1 MKRNKLRRVTAT
13 ALLLS
18 FALPQCAQAAAPT
31 VETDE
36 TVYINMDY
44 YGAPTNTRIVKGV
57 NLNGHTEFTD
67 FGDYK
72 DVYNMSTFDEPTL
85 KEGSVYWKL
94 NTDKNRFYYE
104 CIPSDTVNIQM
115 PWNFDVSYKLNGVPV
130 EAAQCAG
137 ASGTIQ
143 MDIHAVPNSYASD
156 YYKNN
161 MMLVCA
167 TGIDMSK
174 ALSIDAPGAQIQ
186 SFGTYKLV
194 MFMGLPGEE
203 NTFTVR
209 IGSDDFESMGL
220 IMFMTPATTS
230 ALDIMSSMRDI
241 KDRLENSGDNLYTGV
256 SSMLS
261 TMQAVQS
268 SLSSMSNGIS
278 GIDQVR
284 KQLIKDR
291 GTIDPR
297 TDAALNALDELTGKS
312 DSLIPELN
320 SAKETLTT
328 LNATTSSILTT
339 LEESGEDVAEYQKL
353 LNNVKT
359 SLGNL
364 EDLFD
369 DLDDET
375 TDSSWTISQIRSASE
390 DLQKELDALTKDL
403 KSLSGSLDDLPD
415 NLDDEVT
422 DNLTNYVKQMAT
434 EAGQTAYKAAY
445 EQAYEKAYEQAYKQ
459 AYDAAIADGL
469 DEETAK
475 QTAQQAAEQTASSAA
490 DTAASS
496 VSSTAASTAQASAYN
511 NAQALAALMTGI
523 KDGSDDVTTDMKS
536 MTKQLEKVTK
546 EMSNLLDATNSMLKD
561 LEDIAD
567 VFDDY
572 KGLPQDFTQ
581 EGKKLT
587 ELANGS
593 LDRVNK
599 MLADIPALRESLDSL
614 TKTAT
619 SSIDKT
625 TDLMSSTTK
634 ALSTSYDLMNTANSV
649 LRSVRS
655 QADTSTQTTID
666 SLLDTLGK
674 LSGSTASGQMQ
685 TATDSIHSAVKDA
698 ETDLEDDTNVLNI
711 DTSADLQSVTSSM
724 NPAPSSLQFILRT
737 EEISVDDDKDN
748 GISDQDAADEGV
760 FARICN
766 VFKKLFTAIVGVFAS
781 DD

>member
-18 FALPQCAQAAAPT
+18 FALPQCAYAAAPT

-36 TVYINMDY
+36 AVYINMDY
-44 YGAPTNTRIVKGV
+44 YGVPTNTRIVKGV

-67 FGDYK
+67 FGDYA

-85 KEGSVYWKL
+85 KDGSVYWKL
-94 NTDKNRFYYE
+94 DTDKQRFYYE
-104 CIPSDTVNIQM
+104 CIPNDTVNIQM

-130 EAAQCAG
+130 EADKCAG

-143 MDIHAVPNSYASD
+143 MDIHAVPNDYASE

-209 IGSDDFESMGL
+209 IGSNDFESMGL

-261 TMQAVQS
+261 TMQAVQG
-268 SLSSMSNGIS
+268 SLSSMSKGIS

-284 KQLIKDR
+284 KQLIRDR

-297 TDAALNALDELTGKS
+297 TDAALAALNELTGQS

-320 SAKETLTT
+320 TTKDTLTS

-339 LEESGEDVAEYQKL
+339 LEESGADVAEYQKL
-353 LNNVKT
+353 LEQVKT

-375 TDSSWTISQIRSASE
+375 SNGSWNISQVRSASE
-390 DLQKELDALTKDL
+390 NLSKELEALRDDL
-403 KSLSGSLDDLPD
+403 DKLSKNLNTLPDDLSSKVSDNLENYVAAMTGSAAQSAASAAAQAKYAEIKAAAGPDDDPAEVEARAMAEAEAAGKAAAQGAVKSSEAYSKSL
-415 NLDDEVT
+415 
-422 DNLTNYVKQMAT
+422 
-434 EAGQTAYKAAY
+434 
-445 EQAYEKAYEQAYKQ
+445 
-459 AYDAAIADGL
+459 
-469 DEETAK
+469 
-475 QTAQQAAEQTASSAA
+475 
-490 DTAASS
+490 
-496 VSSTAASTAQASAYN
+496 
-511 NAQALAALMTGI
+511 ALGAVMTGI
-523 KDGSDDVTTDMKS
+523 NDASKSTVKS
-536 MTKQLEKVTK
+536 MQSMTSQSVKVVKQLTD
-546 EMSNLLDATNSMLKD
+546 LLDSTNSLLKD

-593 LDRVNK
+593 LDRVTK
-599 MLADIPALRESLDSL
+599 LLADLPALRESLD
-614 TKTAT
+614 TMTTTAN
-619 SSIDKT
+619 SAIDKT
-625 TDLMSSTTK
+625 TSLITSTKK
-634 ALSTSYDLMNTANSV
+634 ALSTSYDLVNTANSV

-655 QADTSTQTTID
+655 QADASTQATID

-711 DTSADLQSVTSSM
+711 DTSAELQSVTSNM

-737 EEISVDDDKDN
+737 KEISVDDDKDS
-748 GISDQDAADEGV
+748 GVSDQDAADEGV

-766 VFKKLFTAIVGVFAS
+766 VFKKLFTAITSVFAS

>member
-104 CIPSDTVNIQM
+104 CIPNDTVNIQM

-130 EAAQCAG
+130 EADQCAG

-143 MDIHAVPNSYASD
+143 MDIHAVPNTYASD

-209 IGSDDFESMGL
+209 IGSNDFESMGL

-268 SLSSMSNGIS
+268 SLSSMSSGIS

-291 GTIDPR
+291 GTLDPR

-320 SAKETLTT
+320 SAKETLTA

-339 LEESGEDVAEYQKL
+339 LEESGEDIPEYQKL
-353 LNNVKT
+353 LNDVKT

-375 TDSSWTISQIRSASE
+375 DNSSWTIAQIRSASE
-390 DLQKELDALTKDL
+390 DLKDELDALTEDL
-403 KSLSGSLDDLPD
+403 KSLSGSLDDLDLETPVSTE
-415 NLDDEVT
+415 LK
-422 DNLTNYVKQMAT
+422 NYV
-434 EAGQTAYKAAY
+434 
-445 EQAYEKAYEQAYKQ
+445 
-459 AYDAAIADGL
+459 
-469 DEETAK
+469 
-475 QTAQQAAEQTASSAA
+475 SAM
-490 DTAASS
+490 T
-496 VSSTAASTAQASAYN
+496 SSTAQSAGKDASQKKYLEIMSTITRDMSDEEKAKIEEKAKAEAAKAGEAAGAAAVQSSAAYN

-523 KDGSDDVTTDMKS
+523 KSGSSAVTSDMQS
-536 MTKQLEKVTK
+536 MTKQLKSVTEK
-546 EMSNLLDATNSMLKD
+546 MSGLLDATNSLLKD

-567 VFDDY
+567 VFDEY

-581 EGKKLT
+581 EGRKLT

-619 SSIDKT
+619 ASIDKT

-655 QADTSTQTTID
+655 QADASTQTTID

-685 TATDSIHSAVKDA
+685 TATNSIHSAVKDA

-711 DTSADLQSVTSSM
+711 DTSADLESVTSSM
-724 NPAPSSLQFILRT
+724 NPSPSSLQFILRT
-737 EEISVDDDKDN
+737 EEISVDDDDDD

-766 VFKKLFTAIVGVFAS
+766 IFKKLFTAITGVFAS

>member
-18 FALPQCAQAAAPT
+18 FALPQCAYAAAPT

-36 TVYINMDY
+36 AVYINMDY
-44 YGAPTNTRIVKGV
+44 YGVPTNTRIVKGV

-72 DVYNMSTFDEPTL
+72 DVYNMSTFDEPVL
-85 KEGSVYWKL
+85 KDGSVYWKL
-94 NTDKNRFYYE
+94 DTDKQRFYYE
-104 CIPSDTVNIQM
+104 CIPNDTVNIQM

-130 EAAQCAG
+130 EADKCAG

-143 MDIHAVPNSYASD
+143 MDIHAVPNDYASE

-209 IGSDDFESMGL
+209 IGSNDFESMGL

-261 TMQAVQS
+261 TMQAVQG
-268 SLSSMSNGIS
+268 SLSSMSKGIS
-278 GIDQVR
+278 GIDEVR
-284 KQLIKDR
+284 KQLIRDR

-297 TDAALNALDELTGKS
+297 TDAALAALNELTGQS

-320 SAKETLTT
+320 TTKDTLTS
-328 LNATTSSILTT
+328 LNVTTSSILTT
-339 LEESGEDVAEYQKL
+339 LEESGADVTEYQKL
-353 LNNVKT
+353 LEQVKT

-375 TDSSWTISQIRSASE
+375 SNGSWNISQVRSASE
-390 DLQKELDALTKDL
+390 SLQKELDALT
-403 KSLSGSLDDLPD
+403 DDLRKLSD
-415 NLDDEVT
+415 SLENLDLETPVST
-422 DNLTNYVKQMAT
+422 ELKNYV
-434 EAGQTAYKAAY
+434 
-445 EQAYEKAYEQAYKQ
+445 
-459 AYDAAIADGL
+459 
-469 DEETAK
+469 
-475 QTAQQAAEQTASSAA
+475 SAM
-490 DTAASS
+490 T
-496 VSSTAASTAQASAYN
+496 SSTAQSAGKDASQQKYIEIMSTITDDMSDEKKAEIKEKAKAEAAKAGEAAGAAAVQSSAAYN

-523 KDGSDDVTTDMKS
+523 KSGSSAVTSDMQS
-536 MTKQLEKVTK
+536 MTKQLKSVTEK
-546 EMSNLLDATNSMLKD
+546 MSDLLNATNSLLKD

-599 MLADIPALRESLDSL
+599 MLADIPALRESLD
-614 TKTAT
+614 TMTTTAN
-619 SSIDKT
+619 SAIDKT
-625 TDLMSSTTK
+625 TSLITSTKK
-634 ALSTSYDLMNTANSV
+634 ALSTSYDLVNTANSV

-655 QADTSTQTTID
+655 QADASTQATID

-711 DTSADLQSVTSSM
+711 DTSAELQSVTSNM

-737 EEISVDDDKDN
+737 KEISIDDDKDS
-748 GISDQDAADEGV
+748 GVSDQDAADEGV

-766 VFKKLFTAIVGVFAS
+766 VFKKLFTAITSVFAS

>member
-104 CIPSDTVNIQM
+104 CIPNDTVNIQM

-130 EAAQCAG
+130 EADQCAG

-143 MDIHAVPNSYASD
+143 MDIHAVPNTYASD

-209 IGSDDFESMGL
+209 IGSNDFESMGL

-261 TMQAVQS
+261 TMQAVQG
-268 SLSSMSNGIS
+268 SLSSMSSGIS

-291 GTIDPR
+291 GTLDPR

-320 SAKETLTT
+320 SAKETLTA

-339 LEESGEDVAEYQKL
+339 LEESGEDIPEYQKL
-353 LNNVKT
+353 LNDVKT

-375 TDSSWTISQIRSASE
+375 DNSSWTIAQIRSASE
-390 DLQKELDALTKDL
+390 DLQKELNALTEDL
-403 KSLSGSLDDLPD
+403 ESLSGSLDDLDLETPVSTE
-415 NLDDEVT
+415 LK
-422 DNLTNYVKQMAT
+422 NYV
-434 EAGQTAYKAAY
+434 
-445 EQAYEKAYEQAYKQ
+445 
-459 AYDAAIADGL
+459 
-469 DEETAK
+469 
-475 QTAQQAAEQTASSAA
+475 SAM
-490 DTAASS
+490 T
-496 VSSTAASTAQASAYN
+496 SSTAQSAGKDASQKKYLEIMSTITRDMSDEEKAEIEEKAKAEAAKAGEAAGAAAVQSSAAYN

-523 KDGSDDVTTDMKS
+523 KSGSSAVTSDMQS
-536 MTKQLEKVTK
+536 MTKQLKSVTE
-546 EMSNLLDATNSMLKD
+546 EMSDLLDATNSLLKD

-567 VFDDY
+567 VFDEY
-572 KGLPQDFTQ
+572 KGLPQDFTA

-599 MLADIPALRESLDSL
+599 MLTDIPALRESLDSL

-655 QADTSTQTTID
+655 QADASTQTTID

-685 TATDSIHSAVKDA
+685 TATNSIHSAVKDA

-711 DTSADLQSVTSSM
+711 DTSADLESVTSSM
-724 NPAPSSLQFILRT
+724 NPSPSSLQFILRT
-737 EEISVDDDKDN
+737 EEISVDDDDDD

-766 VFKKLFTAIVGVFAS
+766 IFKKLFTAITGVFTS

>member
-94 NTDKNRFYYE
+94 DTDKNRFYYE
-104 CIPSDTVNIQM
+104 CIPNDTVNIQM
-115 PWNFDVSYKLNGVPV
+115 PWNFDVSYKLNGVQV
-130 EAAQCAG
+130 EADQCAG

-143 MDIHAVPNSYASD
+143 MDIHAVPNTYASD

-209 IGSDDFESMGL
+209 IGSNDFESMGL

-261 TMQAVQS
+261 TMQAVQG
-268 SLSSMSNGIS
+268 SLSSMSTGIS

-291 GTIDPR
+291 GTLDPR
-297 TDAALNALDELTGKS
+297 TDAALAALDELTGKS

-320 SAKETLTT
+320 TTKDTLTS

-339 LEESGEDVAEYQKL
+339 LEESGKDIPEYQKL
-353 LNNVKT
+353 LNDVKT

-369 DLDDET
+369 DLDAET
-375 TDSSWTISQIRSASE
+375 DNSSWTIAQIRSASE
-390 DLQKELDALTKDL
+390 DLKDELDALATKNL
-403 KSLSGSLDDLPD
+403 ESLSGSLEDLPKD
-415 NLDDEVT
+415 LNDAVT
-422 DNLTNYVKQMAT
+422 DNLTDYVKAMAT
-434 EAGQTAYKAAY
+434 KAGSTASETASQQVYNKAYKVAKDAGLSEEAARQTA
-445 EQAYEKAYEQAYKQ
+445 EKAVE
-459 AYDAAIADGL
+459 DASSDISSA
-469 DEETAK
+469 
-475 QTAQQAAEQTASSAA
+475 ASSAA
-490 DTAASS
+490 SQ
-496 VSSTAASTAQASAYN
+496 AQASAYN

-523 KDGSDDVTTDMKS
+523 KNGSSAVTSDMQS
-536 MTKQLEKVTK
+536 MTKQLKSVTEK
-546 EMSNLLDATNSMLKD
+546 MSGLLKATNSLLKD

-567 VFDDY
+567 VFDEY

-599 MLADIPALRESLDSL
+599 MLADIPALRESLD
-614 TKTAT
+614 TMTTTAN
-619 SSIDKT
+619 SAIDKT
-625 TDLMSSTTK
+625 TSLITSTKK

-655 QADTSTQTTID
+655 QADASTQATID

-674 LSGSTASGQMQ
+674 LSGSMASGQMQ

-711 DTSADLQSVTSSM
+711 DTSADLESVTSSM
-724 NPAPSSLQFILRT
+724 NPSPSSLQFILRT
-737 EEISVDDDKDN
+737 EEISVDDDDDD
-748 GISDQDAADEGV
+748 GTSDQDAADEGV
-760 FARICN
+760 FSRICN
-766 VFKKLFTAIVGVFAS
+766 IFKKLFTAIVGVFAS

>member
-94 NTDKNRFYYE
+94 DTDKNRFYYE
-104 CIPSDTVNIQM
+104 CIPNDTVNIQM

-130 EAAQCAG
+130 EADQCAG

-143 MDIHAVPNSYASD
+143 MDIHAVPNTYASD

-209 IGSDDFESMGL
+209 IGSNDFESMGL

-268 SLSSMSNGIS
+268 SLSSMSSGIS

-291 GTIDPR
+291 GTLDPR

-320 SAKETLTT
+320 TTKDTLTS

-339 LEESGEDVAEYQKL
+339 LEESGEDIPEYQKL
-353 LNNVKT
+353 LNDVKT

-375 TDSSWTISQIRSASE
+375 DNSSWNISQVRSASE
-390 DLQKELDALTKDL
+390 DLSKELEALRQDL
-403 KSLSGSLDDLPD
+403 SSLSGNLE
-415 NLDDEVT
+415 NLDLETPVSKE
-422 DNLTNYVKQMAT
+422 LTNYVSAMT
-434 EAGQTAYKAAY
+434 SS
-445 EQAYEKAYEQAYKQ
+445 
-459 AYDAAIADGL
+459 
-469 DEETAK
+469 
-475 QTAQQAAEQTASSAA
+475 TAQSAG
-490 DTAASS
+490 TAASQKKYLEIMS
-496 VSSTAASTAQASAYN
+496 TITDDMSDEEKAKIEEKAKAEAAKAGEAAGAAAVQSSAAYN

-523 KDGSDDVTTDMKS
+523 KSGSSAVTSDMQS
-536 MTKQLEKVTK
+536 MTKQLKSVTEK
-546 EMSNLLDATNSMLKD
+546 MSNLLNATNSLLKD

-567 VFDDY
+567 VFDEY
-572 KGLPQDFTQ
+572 KGLPQDFTA

-625 TDLMSSTTK
+625 TDLMNSTTK

-655 QADTSTQTTID
+655 QADASTQATID

-711 DTSADLQSVTSSM
+711 DTSADLESVTSSM
-724 NPAPSSLQFILRT
+724 NPSPSSLQFILRT
-737 EEISVDDDKDN
+737 EEISVDDDDDD
-748 GISDQDAADEGV
+748 GTSDQDAADEGV

-766 VFKKLFTAIVGVFAS
+766 IFKKLFTAITGVFAS

>member
-85 KEGSVYWKL
+85 KEDSVYWKL

-104 CIPSDTVNIQM
+104 CIPNDTVNIQM

-130 EAAQCAG
+130 EADQCAG

-143 MDIHAVPNSYASD
+143 MDIHAVPNTYASD

-209 IGSDDFESMGL
+209 IGSNDFESMGL

-241 KDRLENSGDNLYTGV
+241 KDRLENSGDSLYTGV

-261 TMQAVQS
+261 TMQAVQG
-268 SLSSMSNGIS
+268 SLSSMSSGIS

-291 GTIDPR
+291 GTLDPR

-320 SAKETLTT
+320 SAKETLTA

-339 LEESGEDVAEYQKL
+339 LEESGEDIPEYQKL
-353 LNNVKT
+353 LNDVKT

-375 TDSSWTISQIRSASE
+375 DNSSWTIARIRSASE
-390 DLQKELDALTKDL
+390 DLKDELDALTEDL
-403 KSLSGSLDDLPD
+403 ESLSGSLDDLDLETPVSTE
-415 NLDDEVT
+415 LK
-422 DNLTNYVKQMAT
+422 NYV
-434 EAGQTAYKAAY
+434 
-445 EQAYEKAYEQAYKQ
+445 
-459 AYDAAIADGL
+459 
-469 DEETAK
+469 
-475 QTAQQAAEQTASSAA
+475 SAM
-490 DTAASS
+490 T
-496 VSSTAASTAQASAYN
+496 SSTAQSAGKDASQKKYLEIMSTITRDMSDEEKAEIEEKAKAEAAKAGEAAGAAAVQSSAAYN

-523 KDGSDDVTTDMKS
+523 KSGSSAVTSDMQS
-536 MTKQLEKVTK
+536 MTKQLESVTK
-546 EMSNLLDATNSMLKD
+546 EISGLLDATNSLLKD

-567 VFDDY
+567 VFDEY
-572 KGLPQDFTQ
+572 KGLPQDFTA

-619 SSIDKT
+619 ASIDKT

-655 QADTSTQTTID
+655 QADASTQTTID

-685 TATDSIHSAVKDA
+685 TATNSIHSAVKDA

-711 DTSADLQSVTSSM
+711 DTSADLESVTSSM
-724 NPAPSSLQFILRT
+724 NPSPSSLQFILRT
-737 EEISVDDDKDN
+737 EEISVDDDDDD

-766 VFKKLFTAIVGVFAS
+766 IFKKLFTAITGVFAS

>member
-18 FALPQCAQAAAPT
+18 FALPQCAYAAAPT

-36 TVYINMDY
+36 AVYINMDY
-44 YGAPTNTRIVKGV
+44 YGVPTNTRIVKGV

-72 DVYNMSTFDEPTL
+72 DVYNMSTFDEPVL
-85 KEGSVYWKL
+85 KDGSVYWKL
-94 NTDKNRFYYE
+94 DTDKQRFYYE
-104 CIPSDTVNIQM
+104 CIPNDTVNIQM

-130 EAAQCAG
+130 EADKCAG

-143 MDIHAVPNSYASD
+143 MDIHAVPNDYASE

-209 IGSDDFESMGL
+209 IGSNDFESMGL

-261 TMQAVQS
+261 TMQAVQG
-268 SLSSMSNGIS
+268 SLSSMSKGIS
-278 GIDQVR
+278 GIDEVR
-284 KQLIKDR
+284 KQLIRDR

-297 TDAALNALDELTGKS
+297 TDAALAALNELTGQS

-320 SAKETLTT
+320 TTKDTLTS

-339 LEESGEDVAEYQKL
+339 LEESGADVTEYQKL
-353 LNNVKT
+353 LEQVKT

-375 TDSSWTISQIRSASE
+375 SNGSWNISQVRSASE
-390 DLQKELDALTKDL
+390 SLQKELDALT
-403 KSLSGSLDDLPD
+403 DDLRKLSD
-415 NLDDEVT
+415 SLENLDLETPVST
-422 DNLTNYVKQMAT
+422 ELKNYV
-434 EAGQTAYKAAY
+434 
-445 EQAYEKAYEQAYKQ
+445 
-459 AYDAAIADGL
+459 
-469 DEETAK
+469 
-475 QTAQQAAEQTASSAA
+475 SAM
-490 DTAASS
+490 T
-496 VSSTAASTAQASAYN
+496 SSTAQSAGKDASQQKYIEIMSTITDDMSDEKKAEIKEKAKAEAAKAGEAAGAAAVQSSAAYN

-523 KDGSDDVTTDMKS
+523 KSGSSAVTSDMQS
-536 MTKQLEKVTK
+536 MTKQLKSVTEK
-546 EMSNLLDATNSMLKD
+546 MSDLLNATNSLLKD

-567 VFDDY
+567 VFDEY
-572 KGLPQDFTQ
+572 KGLPQDFTA

-599 MLADIPALRESLDSL
+599 MLADIPALRESLD
-614 TKTAT
+614 TMTTTAN
-619 SSIDKT
+619 SAIDKT
-625 TDLMSSTTK
+625 TSLITSTKK
-634 ALSTSYDLMNTANSV
+634 ALSTSYDLVNTANSV

-655 QADTSTQTTID
+655 QADASTQATID

-711 DTSADLQSVTSSM
+711 DTSAELQSVTSNM

-737 EEISVDDDKDN
+737 KEISIDDDKDS
-748 GISDQDAADEGV
+748 GVSDQDAADEGV

-766 VFKKLFTAIVGVFAS
+766 VFKKLFTAITSVFAS

>member
-104 CIPSDTVNIQM
+104 CIPNDTVNIQM

-130 EAAQCAG
+130 EADQCAG

-143 MDIHAVPNSYASD
+143 MDIHAVPNTYASD

-209 IGSDDFESMGL
+209 IGSNDFESMGL

-268 SLSSMSNGIS
+268 SLSSMSSGIS

-291 GTIDPR
+291 GTLDPR

-320 SAKETLTT
+320 SAKETLTA

-339 LEESGEDVAEYQKL
+339 LEESGEDIPEYQKL
-353 LNNVKT
+353 LNDVKT

-364 EDLFD
+364 ENLFD

-375 TDSSWTISQIRSASE
+375 DNSSWTIAQIRSASE
-390 DLQKELDALTKDL
+390 DLSKELEALTKDL
-403 KSLSGSLDDLPD
+403 KSLSGSLDDLPKD
-415 NLDDEVT
+415 LNNEVT
-422 DNLTNYVKQMAT
+422 TELTNYVKKMASTASSTVT
-434 EAGQTAYKAAY
+434 ETVRQ
-445 EQAYEKAYEQAYKQ
+445 QAYEKAMEQLQPAIDAGQMTEEDAK
-459 AYDAAIADGL
+459 AKANEIADAAASSSD
-469 DEETAK
+469 AS
-475 QTAQQAAEQTASSAA
+475 AAASSAA
-490 DTAASS
+490 SQ
-496 VSSTAASTAQASAYN
+496 AQASAYN

-523 KDGSDDVTTDMKS
+523 KSGSSAVTSDMQS
-536 MTKQLEKVTK
+536 MTKQLKSVTEK
-546 EMSNLLDATNSMLKD
+546 MSGLLDATNSLLKD

-567 VFDDY
+567 VFDEY

-581 EGKKLT
+581 EGRKLT

-619 SSIDKT
+619 ASIDKT

-655 QADTSTQTTID
+655 QADASTQTTID

-685 TATDSIHSAVKDA
+685 TATNSIHSAVKDA

-711 DTSADLQSVTSSM
+711 DTSADLESVTSSM
-724 NPAPSSLQFILRT
+724 NPSPSSLQFILRT
-737 EEISVDDDKDN
+737 EEISVDDDDDD

-766 VFKKLFTAIVGVFAS
+766 IFKKLFTAITGVFAS

>member
-18 FALPQCAQAAAPT
+18 FALPQCAYAAAPT

-36 TVYINMDY
+36 AVYINMDY
-44 YGAPTNTRIVKGV
+44 YGVPTNTRIVKGV

-72 DVYNMSTFDEPTL
+72 DVYNMSTFDEPVL
-85 KEGSVYWKL
+85 KDGSVYWKL
-94 NTDKNRFYYE
+94 DTDKQRFYYE
-104 CIPSDTVNIQM
+104 CIPNDTVNIQM

-130 EAAQCAG
+130 EADKCAG

-143 MDIHAVPNSYASD
+143 MDIHAVPNDYASE

-209 IGSDDFESMGL
+209 IGSNDFESMGL

-241 KDRLENSGDNLYTGV
+241 KDRLENSGDNLYAGV

-261 TMQAVQS
+261 TMQAVQG
-268 SLSSMSNGIS
+268 SLSSMSKGIS

-284 KQLIKDR
+284 KQLIRDR

-297 TDAALNALDELTGKS
+297 TDAALAALNELTGQS
-312 DSLIPELN
+312 DSLIPEL
-320 SAKETLTT
+320 STTKDTLTS

-339 LEESGEDVAEYQKL
+339 LEESGADVTEYQKL
-353 LNNVKT
+353 LEQVKT

-375 TDSSWTISQIRSASE
+375 SNGSWNISQVRSASE
-390 DLQKELDALTKDL
+390 NLSKELEALRDDL
-403 KSLSGSLDDLPD
+403 DKLSKNLNTLPDDLSSKVSDNLENYVAAMTGSAAQSAASAAAQAKYAEIKAAAGPDDDPAEVEARAMAEAEAAGKAAAQGAVKSSEAYSKSL
-415 NLDDEVT
+415 
-422 DNLTNYVKQMAT
+422 
-434 EAGQTAYKAAY
+434 
-445 EQAYEKAYEQAYKQ
+445 
-459 AYDAAIADGL
+459 
-469 DEETAK
+469 
-475 QTAQQAAEQTASSAA
+475 
-490 DTAASS
+490 
-496 VSSTAASTAQASAYN
+496 
-511 NAQALAALMTGI
+511 ALGAVMTGI
-523 KDGSDDVTTDMKS
+523 NDASKSTVKSMQS
-536 MTKQLEKVTK
+536 MTKQLESVTK
-546 EMSNLLDATNSMLKD
+546 EMSDLLNATNSLLKD

-599 MLADIPALRESLDSL
+599 MLADIPALRESLD
-614 TKTAT
+614 TMTTTAN
-619 SSIDKT
+619 SAIDKT
-625 TDLMSSTTK
+625 TSLITSTKK
-634 ALSTSYDLMNTANSV
+634 ALSTSYDLVNTANSV

-655 QADTSTQTTID
+655 QADASTQATID

-711 DTSADLQSVTSSM
+711 DTSAELQSVTSSM

-737 EEISVDDDKDN
+737 KEISVDDDKDS
-748 GISDQDAADEGV
+748 GVSDQDAADEGV

-766 VFKKLFTAIVGVFAS
+766 VFKKLFTAITSVFAS

>member
-18 FALPQCAQAAAPT
+18 LALPQCAQAAAPT

-85 KEGSVYWKL
+85 KEDSVYWKL

-104 CIPSDTVNIQM
+104 CIPNDTVNIQM

-130 EAAQCAG
+130 EADQCAG

-143 MDIHAVPNSYASD
+143 MDIHAVPNTYASD

-209 IGSDDFESMGL
+209 IGSNDFESMGL

-261 TMQAVQS
+261 TMQAVQG
-268 SLSSMSNGIS
+268 SLSSMSSGIS

-291 GTIDPR
+291 GTLDPR

-320 SAKETLTT
+320 SAKETLTA

-339 LEESGEDVAEYQKL
+339 LEESGEDIPEYQKL
-353 LNNVKT
+353 LNDVKT

-364 EDLFD
+364 ENLFD

-375 TDSSWTISQIRSASE
+375 DNSSWTIAQIRSASE
-390 DLQKELDALTKDL
+390 DLSKELEALTKDL
-403 KSLSGSLDDLPD
+403 KSLSGSLDDLDLETPVSTE
-415 NLDDEVT
+415 LK
-422 DNLTNYVKQMAT
+422 NYV
-434 EAGQTAYKAAY
+434 
-445 EQAYEKAYEQAYKQ
+445 
-459 AYDAAIADGL
+459 
-469 DEETAK
+469 
-475 QTAQQAAEQTASSAA
+475 SAM
-490 DTAASS
+490 T
-496 VSSTAASTAQASAYN
+496 SSTAQSAGKDASQKKYLEIMSTITRDMSDEEKAEIEEKAKAEAAKAGEAAGAAAVQSSAAYN

-523 KDGSDDVTTDMKS
+523 KSGSSAVTSDMQS
-536 MTKQLEKVTK
+536 MTKQLKSVTE
-546 EMSNLLDATNSMLKD
+546 EMSDLLNATNSLLKD

-567 VFDDY
+567 VFDEY
-572 KGLPQDFTQ
+572 KGLPQDFTA

-619 SSIDKT
+619 ASIDKT

-655 QADTSTQTTID
+655 QADASTQTTID

-685 TATDSIHSAVKDA
+685 TATNSIHSAVKDA

-711 DTSADLQSVTSSM
+711 DTSADLESVTSSM
-724 NPAPSSLQFILRT
+724 NPSPSSLQFILRT
-737 EEISVDDDKDN
+737 EEISVDDDDDD

-766 VFKKLFTAIVGVFAS
+766 IFKKLFTAITGVFAS

>member
-85 KEGSVYWKL
+85 KEDSVYWKL

-104 CIPSDTVNIQM
+104 CIPNDTVNIQM

-130 EAAQCAG
+130 EADQCAG

-143 MDIHAVPNSYASD
+143 MDIHAVPNTYASD

-209 IGSDDFESMGL
+209 IGSNDFESMGL

-268 SLSSMSNGIS
+268 SLSSMSSGIS

-291 GTIDPR
+291 GTLDPR

-320 SAKETLTT
+320 SAKETLTA

-339 LEESGEDVAEYQKL
+339 LEESGEDIPEYQKL
-353 LNNVKT
+353 LNDVKT

-375 TDSSWTISQIRSASE
+375 SNGSWTIARIRSASE
-390 DLQKELDALTKDL
+390 DLQKELNALTEDL
-403 KSLSGSLDDLPD
+403 ESLSGSLDDLDLETPVSTE
-415 NLDDEVT
+415 LK
-422 DNLTNYVKQMAT
+422 NYV
-434 EAGQTAYKAAY
+434 
-445 EQAYEKAYEQAYKQ
+445 
-459 AYDAAIADGL
+459 
-469 DEETAK
+469 
-475 QTAQQAAEQTASSAA
+475 SAM
-490 DTAASS
+490 T
-496 VSSTAASTAQASAYN
+496 SSTAQSAGKDASQKKYLEIMSTITDDMSDEEKAEIKEKAKAEAAKAGEAAGAAAVQSSAAYN

-523 KDGSDDVTTDMKS
+523 KSGSSAVTSDMQS
-536 MTKQLEKVTK
+536 MTKQLKSVTEK
-546 EMSNLLDATNSMLKD
+546 MSDLLNATNSLLKD

-567 VFDDY
+567 VFDEY

-655 QADTSTQTTID
+655 QADASTQTTID

-685 TATDSIHSAVKDA
+685 TATNSIHSAVKDA

-711 DTSADLQSVTSSM
+711 DTSADLESVTSSM
-724 NPAPSSLQFILRT
+724 NPSPSSLQFILRT
-737 EEISVDDDKDN
+737 EEISVDDDDDD

-766 VFKKLFTAIVGVFAS
+766 IFKKLFTAITGVFAS

>member
-85 KEGSVYWKL
+85 KEDSVYWKL

-104 CIPSDTVNIQM
+104 CIPNDTVNIQM

-130 EAAQCAG
+130 EADQCAG

-143 MDIHAVPNSYASD
+143 MDIHAVPNTYASD

-209 IGSDDFESMGL
+209 IGSNDFESMGL

-268 SLSSMSNGIS
+268 SLSSMSSGIS

-291 GTIDPR
+291 GTLDPR

-320 SAKETLTT
+320 SAKETLTA

-339 LEESGEDVAEYQKL
+339 LEESGEDIPEYQKL
-353 LNNVKT
+353 LNDVKT

-375 TDSSWTISQIRSASE
+375 SNGSWTIARIRSASE
-390 DLQKELDALTKDL
+390 DLQKELNALTEDL
-403 KSLSGSLDDLPD
+403 ESLSGSLDDLDLETPVSTE
-415 NLDDEVT
+415 LK
-422 DNLTNYVKQMAT
+422 NYV
-434 EAGQTAYKAAY
+434 
-445 EQAYEKAYEQAYKQ
+445 
-459 AYDAAIADGL
+459 
-469 DEETAK
+469 
-475 QTAQQAAEQTASSAA
+475 SAM
-490 DTAASS
+490 T
-496 VSSTAASTAQASAYN
+496 SSTAQSAGKDASQKKYLEIMSTITDDMSDEEKAEIKEKAKAEAAKAGEAAGAAAVQSSAAYN

-523 KDGSDDVTTDMKS
+523 KSGSSAVTSDMQS
-536 MTKQLEKVTK
+536 MTKQLKSVTEK
-546 EMSNLLDATNSMLKD
+546 MSDLLNATNSLLKD

-567 VFDDY
+567 VFDEY

-655 QADTSTQTTID
+655 QADASTQTTID

-685 TATDSIHSAVKDA
+685 TATNSIHSAVKDA

-711 DTSADLQSVTSSM
+711 DTSADLESVTSSI
-724 NPAPSSLQFILRT
+724 NPSPSSLQFILRT
-737 EEISVDDDKDN
+737 EEISVDDDDDD

-760 FARICN
+760 FSRICN
-766 VFKKLFTAIVGVFAS
+766 IFKKLFTAITGVFAS

>member
-104 CIPSDTVNIQM
+104 CIPNDTVNIQM

-130 EAAQCAG
+130 EADQCAG

-143 MDIHAVPNSYASD
+143 MDIHAVPNTYASD

-209 IGSDDFESMGL
+209 IGSNDFESMGL

-268 SLSSMSNGIS
+268 SLSSMSSGIS

-291 GTIDPR
+291 GTLDPR

-320 SAKETLTT
+320 SAKETLTA

-339 LEESGEDVAEYQKL
+339 LEESGEDIPEYQKL
-353 LNNVKT
+353 LNDVKT

-364 EDLFD
+364 ENLFD

-375 TDSSWTISQIRSASE
+375 DNSSWTIAQIRSASE
-390 DLQKELDALTKDL
+390 DLSKELEALTKDL
-403 KSLSGSLDDLPD
+403 KSLSGSLDDLDLETPVSTE
-415 NLDDEVT
+415 LK
-422 DNLTNYVKQMAT
+422 NYV
-434 EAGQTAYKAAY
+434 
-445 EQAYEKAYEQAYKQ
+445 
-459 AYDAAIADGL
+459 
-469 DEETAK
+469 
-475 QTAQQAAEQTASSAA
+475 SAM
-490 DTAASS
+490 T
-496 VSSTAASTAQASAYN
+496 SSTAQSAGKDASQKKYLEIMSTITRDMSDEEKAEIEEKAKAEAAKAGEAAGAAAVQSSAAYN

-523 KDGSDDVTTDMKS
+523 KSGSSAVTSDMQS
-536 MTKQLEKVTK
+536 MTKQLKSVTEK
-546 EMSNLLDATNSMLKD
+546 MSGLLDATNSLLKD

-567 VFDDY
+567 VFDEY

-581 EGKKLT
+581 EGRKLT

-619 SSIDKT
+619 ASIDKT

-655 QADTSTQTTID
+655 QADASTQTTID

-685 TATDSIHSAVKDA
+685 TATNSIHSAVKDA

-711 DTSADLQSVTSSM
+711 DTSADLESVTSSM
-724 NPAPSSLQFILRT
+724 NPSPSSLQFILRT
-737 EEISVDDDKDN
+737 EEISVDDDDDD

-760 FARICN
+760 FSRICN
-766 VFKKLFTAIVGVFAS
+766 IFKKLFTAITGVFAS

>member
-85 KEGSVYWKL
+85 KEDSVYWKL

-104 CIPSDTVNIQM
+104 CIPNDTVNIQM

-130 EAAQCAG
+130 EADQCAG

-143 MDIHAVPNSYASD
+143 MDIHAVPNTYASD

-209 IGSDDFESMGL
+209 IGSNDFESMGL

-261 TMQAVQS
+261 TMQAVQG
-268 SLSSMSNGIS
+268 SLFSMSSGIS

-291 GTIDPR
+291 GTLDPR

-320 SAKETLTT
+320 SAKETLTA

-339 LEESGEDVAEYQKL
+339 LEESGEDIPEYQKL
-353 LNNVKT
+353 LNDVKT

-375 TDSSWTISQIRSASE
+375 DNSSWTISQIRSASE
-390 DLQKELDALTKDL
+390 DLSKELEALTKDL
-403 KSLSGSLDDLPD
+403 KSLSGSLDDLDLETPVSTE
-415 NLDDEVT
+415 LK
-422 DNLTNYVKQMAT
+422 NYV
-434 EAGQTAYKAAY
+434 
-445 EQAYEKAYEQAYKQ
+445 
-459 AYDAAIADGL
+459 
-469 DEETAK
+469 
-475 QTAQQAAEQTASSAA
+475 SAM
-490 DTAASS
+490 T
-496 VSSTAASTAQASAYN
+496 SSTAQSAGKDASQKKYLEIMSTITRDMSDEEKAKIEEKAKAEASKAGEAAGAAAVQSSAAYN

-523 KDGSDDVTTDMKS
+523 KSGSSAVTSDMQS
-536 MTKQLEKVTK
+536 MTKQLESVTK
-546 EMSNLLDATNSMLKD
+546 EMSGLLDATNSLLKD

-567 VFDDY
+567 VFDEY
-572 KGLPQDFTQ
+572 KGLPQDFTA

-619 SSIDKT
+619 ASIDKT

-655 QADTSTQTTID
+655 QADASTQTTID

-685 TATDSIHSAVKDA
+685 TATNSIHSAVKDA

-711 DTSADLQSVTSSM
+711 DTSADLESVTSSM
-724 NPAPSSLQFILRT
+724 NPSPSSLQFILRT
-737 EEISVDDDKDN
+737 EEISVDDDDDD

-766 VFKKLFTAIVGVFAS
+766 VFKKLFTAITGVFAS

>member
-85 KEGSVYWKL
+85 KEDSVYWKL

-104 CIPSDTVNIQM
+104 CIPNDTVNIQM

-130 EAAQCAG
+130 EADQCAG

-143 MDIHAVPNSYASD
+143 MDIHAVPNTYASD

-209 IGSDDFESMGL
+209 IGSNDFESMGL

-230 ALDIMSSMRDI
+230 TLDIMSSMRDI

-268 SLSSMSNGIS
+268 SLSSMSSGIS

-291 GTIDPR
+291 GTLDPR

-320 SAKETLTT
+320 SAKETLTA

-339 LEESGEDVAEYQKL
+339 LEESGEDIPEYQKL
-353 LNNVKT
+353 LNDVKT

-375 TDSSWTISQIRSASE
+375 DNSSWTIAQIRSASE
-390 DLQKELDALTKDL
+390 DLQKELNALTEDL
-403 KSLSGSLDDLPD
+403 KSLSGSLDDLDLETPVSTE
-415 NLDDEVT
+415 LK
-422 DNLTNYVKQMAT
+422 NYV
-434 EAGQTAYKAAY
+434 
-445 EQAYEKAYEQAYKQ
+445 
-459 AYDAAIADGL
+459 
-469 DEETAK
+469 
-475 QTAQQAAEQTASSAA
+475 SAM
-490 DTAASS
+490 T
-496 VSSTAASTAQASAYN
+496 SSTAQSAGKDASQKKYLEIMSTITRDMSDEEKAEIEEKAKAEAAKAGEAAGAAAVQSSAAYN

-523 KDGSDDVTTDMKS
+523 KSGSSAVTSDMQS
-536 MTKQLEKVTK
+536 MTKQLKSVTEK
-546 EMSNLLDATNSMLKD
+546 MSDLLNATNSLLKD

-567 VFDDY
+567 VFDEY
-572 KGLPQDFTQ
+572 KGLPQDFTA

-655 QADTSTQTTID
+655 QADASTQTTIN

-685 TATDSIHSAVKDA
+685 TATNSIHSAVKDA

-711 DTSADLQSVTSSM
+711 DTSADLESVTSSM
-724 NPAPSSLQFILRT
+724 NPSPSSLQFILRT
-737 EEISVDDDKDN
+737 EEISVDDDDDD

-766 VFKKLFTAIVGVFAS
+766 IFKKLFTAITGVFMS

>member
-85 KEGSVYWKL
+85 KEDSVYWKL

-104 CIPSDTVNIQM
+104 CIPNDTVNIQM

-130 EAAQCAG
+130 EADQCAG

-143 MDIHAVPNSYASD
+143 MDIHAVPNTYASD

-209 IGSDDFESMGL
+209 IGSNDFESMGL

-268 SLSSMSNGIS
+268 SLSSMSSGIS

-291 GTIDPR
+291 GTLDPR

-320 SAKETLTT
+320 SAKETLTA

-339 LEESGEDVAEYQKL
+339 LEESGEYIPEYQKL
-353 LNNVKT
+353 LNDVKT

-375 TDSSWTISQIRSASE
+375 DNSSWTIAQIRSASE
-390 DLQKELDALTKDL
+390 DLQKELNALTDDL
-403 KSLSGSLDDLPD
+403 KSLSGSLDDLDLETPVSTE
-415 NLDDEVT
+415 LK
-422 DNLTNYVKQMAT
+422 NYV
-434 EAGQTAYKAAY
+434 
-445 EQAYEKAYEQAYKQ
+445 
-459 AYDAAIADGL
+459 
-469 DEETAK
+469 
-475 QTAQQAAEQTASSAA
+475 SAM
-490 DTAASS
+490 T
-496 VSSTAASTAQASAYN
+496 SSTAQSAGKDASQQKYLEIMSTITDDMSDEEKAKIEEKAKAEAAKAGEAAGAAAVQSSAAYN

-523 KDGSDDVTTDMKS
+523 KSGSSAVTSDMQS
-536 MTKQLEKVTK
+536 MTKQLESVTK
-546 EMSNLLDATNSMLKD
+546 EMSGLLDATNSLLKD

-567 VFDDY
+567 VFDEY
-572 KGLPQDFTQ
+572 KGLPQDFTA

-619 SSIDKT
+619 ASIDKT

-655 QADTSTQTTID
+655 QADASTQTTID

-685 TATDSIHSAVKDA
+685 TATNSIHSAVKDA

-711 DTSADLQSVTSSM
+711 DTSADLESVTSSM
-724 NPAPSSLQFILRT
+724 NPSPSSLQFILRT
-737 EEISVDDDKDN
+737 EEISVDDDDDD

-766 VFKKLFTAIVGVFAS
+766 IFKKLFTAITGVFAS

>member
-72 DVYNMSTFDEPTL
+72 DVYNMSTFDEPAL
-85 KEGSVYWKL
+85 KDGSVYWKL

-104 CIPSDTVNIQM
+104 CIPNDTVNIQM

-130 EAAQCAG
+130 EADQCAG

-143 MDIHAVPNSYASD
+143 MDIHAVPNTYASD

-209 IGSDDFESMGL
+209 IGSNDFESMGL

-268 SLSSMSNGIS
+268 SLSSMSSGIS

-291 GTIDPR
+291 GTLDPR

-320 SAKETLTT
+320 SAKETLTA

-339 LEESGEDVAEYQKL
+339 LEESGEDIPEYQKL
-353 LNNVKT
+353 LNDVKT

-375 TDSSWTISQIRSASE
+375 DNSSWTIAQIRSASE
-390 DLQKELDALTKDL
+390 DLQKELNALTDDL
-403 KSLSGSLDDLPD
+403 RNLSDSLDKMPD
-415 NLDDEVT
+415 KLEKDVSTKLT
-422 DNLTNYVKQMAT
+422 DYVKAMAT
-434 EAGQTAYKAAY
+434 KAGSTASETASQQVYNKAYKVAKDAGLNEEAAR
-445 EQAYEKAYEQAYKQ
+445 
-459 AYDAAIADGL
+459 
-469 DEETAK
+469 
-475 QTAQQAAEQTASSAA
+475 QAAEKAVEDASSDISSAASSAA
-490 DTAASS
+490 SQ
-496 VSSTAASTAQASAYN
+496 AQASAYN

-523 KDGSDDVTTDMKS
+523 KSGSSAVTSDMQT
-536 MTKQLEKVTK
+536 MTKQLESVTK
-546 EMSNLLDATNSMLKD
+546 EMSDLLNATNSLLKD

-567 VFDDY
+567 VFDEY
-572 KGLPQDFTQ
+572 KGLPQDFTA

-587 ELANGS
+587 ELANDS

-619 SSIDKT
+619 ASIDKT

-655 QADTSTQTTID
+655 QADASTQTTID

-685 TATDSIHSAVKDA
+685 TATNSIHSAVKDA

-711 DTSADLQSVTSSM
+711 DTSADLESVTSSM
-724 NPAPSSLQFILRT
+724 NPSPSSLQFILRT
-737 EEISVDDDKDN
+737 EEISVDDDDDD

-760 FARICN
+760 FSRICN
-766 VFKKLFTAIVGVFAS
+766 IFKKLFTAITGVFMS

>member
-18 FALPQCAQAAAPT
+18 FALPQCAYAAAPT

-36 TVYINMDY
+36 AVYINMDY
-44 YGAPTNTRIVKGV
+44 YGVPTNTRIVKGV

-85 KEGSVYWKL
+85 KDGSVYWKL
-94 NTDKNRFYYE
+94 DTDKQRFYYE
-104 CIPSDTVNIQM
+104 CIPNDTVNIQM

-130 EAAQCAG
+130 EADKCAG

-143 MDIHAVPNSYASD
+143 MDIHAVPNDYASE

-209 IGSDDFESMGL
+209 IGSNDFESMGL

-261 TMQAVQS
+261 TMQAVQG
-268 SLSSMSNGIS
+268 SLSSMSKGIS
-278 GIDQVR
+278 GIDEVR
-284 KQLIKDR
+284 KQLIRDR

-297 TDAALNALDELTGKS
+297 TDAALAALNELTGQS

-320 SAKETLTT
+320 TTKDTLTS

-339 LEESGEDVAEYQKL
+339 LEESGADVTEYQKL
-353 LNNVKT
+353 LEQVKT

-375 TDSSWTISQIRSASE
+375 SNGSWNISQVRSASE
-390 DLQKELDALTKDL
+390 DLQKELNALTEDL
-403 KSLSGSLDDLPD
+403 RNLSDSLE
-415 NLDDEVT
+415 NLDLETPVSIE
-422 DNLTNYVKQMAT
+422 LANYVKKMAT
-434 EAGQTAYKAAY
+434 EAGTTAADTAS
-445 EQAYEKAYEQAYKQ
+445 KQ
-459 AYDAAIADGL
+459 AYDKAIDSGMSKEDAAA
-469 DEETAK
+469 A
-475 QTAQQAAEQTASSAA
+475 AAAAAESAASSAA
-490 DTAASS
+490 SQ
-496 VSSTAASTAQASAYN
+496 AQASAYN

-523 KDGSDDVTTDMKS
+523 KNGSSDVTSKMKS
-536 MTKQLEKVTK
+536 MTAQLASVTK
-546 EMSNLLDATNSMLKD
+546 EMSGLLDSTNSLLKD

-567 VFDDY
+567 VFDEY

-581 EGKKLT
+581 EGKKLS

-599 MLADIPALRESLDSL
+599 MLADIPALRESLD
-614 TKTAT
+614 TMTTTAN
-619 SSIDKT
+619 SAIDKT
-625 TDLMSSTTK
+625 TSLITSTKK
-634 ALSTSYDLMNTANSV
+634 ALSTSYDLVNTANSV

-655 QADTSTQTTID
+655 QADASTQATID

-685 TATDSIHSAVKDA
+685 TATNSIHSAVKDA

-711 DTSADLQSVTSSM
+711 DTSAELQSVTSNM

-737 EEISVDDDKDN
+737 KEISVDDDKDS
-748 GISDQDAADEGV
+748 GVSDQDAADEGV

-766 VFKKLFTAIVGVFAS
+766 VFKKLFTAITSVFAS

>member
-18 FALPQCAQAAAPT
+18 FALPQCAYAAAPT

-36 TVYINMDY
+36 AVYINMDY
-44 YGAPTNTRIVKGV
+44 YGVPTNTRIVKGV

-85 KEGSVYWKL
+85 KDGSVYWKL
-94 NTDKNRFYYE
+94 DTDKQRFYYE
-104 CIPSDTVNIQM
+104 CIPNDTVNIQM

-130 EAAQCAG
+130 EADKCAG

-143 MDIHAVPNSYASD
+143 MDIHAVPNDYASE

-209 IGSDDFESMGL
+209 IGSNDFESMGL

-261 TMQAVQS
+261 TMQAVQG
-268 SLSSMSNGIS
+268 SLSSMSKGIS
-278 GIDQVR
+278 GIDEVR
-284 KQLIKDR
+284 KQLIRDR

-297 TDAALNALDELTGKS
+297 TDAALAALNELTGQS

-320 SAKETLTT
+320 TTKDTLTS

-339 LEESGEDVAEYQKL
+339 LEESGADVVEYQKL
-353 LNNVKT
+353 LEQVKT

-375 TDSSWTISQIRSASE
+375 SNGSWNISQVRSASE
-390 DLQKELDALTKDL
+390 NLSKELEALRKDL
-403 KSLSGSLDDLPD
+403 SSLSGSLDDLDLETPVSTE
-415 NLDDEVT
+415 LKK
-422 DNLTNYVKQMAT
+422 YV
-434 EAGQTAYKAAY
+434 
-445 EQAYEKAYEQAYKQ
+445 
-459 AYDAAIADGL
+459 
-469 DEETAK
+469 
-475 QTAQQAAEQTASSAA
+475 SAM
-490 DTAASS
+490 T
-496 VSSTAASTAQASAYN
+496 SSTAQSAGKDASQQKYLEIMSTITDDMSDEEKAKIEEKAKAEASKAGEAAGAAAVQSSAAYN

-523 KDGSDDVTTDMKS
+523 KSGSSAVTSDMQS
-536 MTKQLEKVTK
+536 MTKQLKSVTEK
-546 EMSNLLDATNSMLKD
+546 MSGLLDATNSLLKD

-599 MLADIPALRESLDSL
+599 MLADIPALRESLD
-614 TKTAT
+614 TMTTTAN
-619 SSIDKT
+619 SAIDKT
-625 TDLMSSTTK
+625 TSLITSTKK
-634 ALSTSYDLMNTANSV
+634 ALSTSYDLVNTANSV

-655 QADTSTQTTID
+655 QADASTQATID

-685 TATDSIHSAVKDA
+685 TATNSIHSAVKDA

-711 DTSADLQSVTSSM
+711 DTSAELQSVTSNM

-737 EEISVDDDKDN
+737 KEISVDDDKDS
-748 GISDQDAADEGV
+748 GVSDQDAADEGV

-766 VFKKLFTAIVGVFAS
+766 VFKKLFTAITSVFAS

>member
-57 NLNGHTEFTD
+57 NLNGHTEFSD

-85 KEGSVYWKL
+85 REGSVYWKL

-104 CIPSDTVNIQM
+104 CIPNDTVNIQM

-130 EAAQCAG
+130 EADKCAG

-268 SLSSMSNGIS
+268 SLSSMSSGIS

-291 GTIDPR
+291 GTLDPR

-339 LEESGEDVAEYQKL
+339 LEESGADVAEYQKL
-353 LNNVKT
+353 LNDVKT

-390 DLQKELDALTKDL
+390 DLQKELDALTDDL
-403 KSLSGSLDDLPD
+403 KSLSGHLNGLD
-415 NLDDEVT
+415 LDTKVSDKLTDYVSDMTSSDAQSAGKKASQQKYLEIMSTITDDMSDEKKAQIAEKAQSEAAKAGQEAGAA
-422 DNLTNYVKQMAT
+422 YVK
-434 EAGQTAYKAAY
+434 
-445 EQAYEKAYEQAYKQ
+445 
-459 AYDAAIADGL
+459 
-469 DEETAK
+469 
-475 QTAQQAAEQTASSAA
+475 SSAA
-490 DTAASS
+490 YS
-496 VSSTAASTAQASAYN
+496 
-511 NAQALAALMTGI
+511 NAQALGALMTGI
-523 KDGSDDVTTDMKS
+523 SDGIKDVTDDMQS

-599 MLADIPALRESLDSL
+599 MLADVPALRESLDSL

-634 ALSTSYDLMNTANSV
+634 ALSASYDLMNTANSV

-655 QADTSTQTTID
+655 QADASTQTTID

-766 VFKKLFTAIVGVFAS
+766 VFKKLFTAIAGVFAS

>member
-104 CIPSDTVNIQM
+104 CIPNDTVNIQM

-130 EAAQCAG
+130 EADQCAG

-143 MDIHAVPNSYASD
+143 MDIHAVPNTYASD

-209 IGSDDFESMGL
+209 IGSNDFESMGL

-261 TMQAVQS
+261 TMQAVQG
-268 SLSSMSNGIS
+268 SLSSMSSGIS

-291 GTIDPR
+291 GTLDPR

-320 SAKETLTT
+320 SAKETLTS

-339 LEESGEDVAEYQKL
+339 LEESGEDIPEYQKL
-353 LNNVKT
+353 LNDVKT

-375 TDSSWTISQIRSASE
+375 DNSSWTIARIRSASE
-390 DLQKELDALTKDL
+390 DLQKELNKLTDDL
-403 KSLSGSLDDLPD
+403 ESLSGSLEHLDLKTPVST
-415 NLDDEVT
+415 E
-422 DNLTNYVKQMAT
+422 LTNYVKKMAS
-434 EAGQTAYKAAY
+434 TASSTVTGTVRQQAY
-445 EQAYEKAYEQAYKQ
+445 EQAMERFQHDINDGTMSEEDAKAKANEIA
-459 AYDAAIADGL
+459 DAAASSPD
-469 DEETAK
+469 AS
-475 QTAQQAAEQTASSAA
+475 AAASSAA
-490 DTAASS
+490 SS
-496 VSSTAASTAQASAYN
+496 AKASAYS

-523 KDGSDDVTTDMKS
+523 KNGSQDLTSSTQSLISQSNNVIKQMTD
-536 MTKQLEKVTK
+536 
-546 EMSNLLDATNSMLKD
+546 LLDSTNSLLKD

-567 VFDDY
+567 VFDEY

-634 ALSTSYDLMNTANSV
+634 ALSTSYDLVNTANSV

-655 QADTSTQTTID
+655 QADASTQATID

-711 DTSADLQSVTSSM
+711 DTSADLESVTSSM
-724 NPAPSSLQFILRT
+724 NPSPSSLQFILRT
-737 EEISVDDDKDN
+737 EEISVDDDDDD
-748 GISDQDAADEGV
+748 GTSDQDAADEGV

-766 VFKKLFTAIVGVFAS
+766 IFKKLFTAITGVFAS

>member
-18 FALPQCAQAAAPT
+18 FALPQCAYAAAPT

-36 TVYINMDY
+36 AVYINMDY
-44 YGAPTNTRIVKGV
+44 YGVPTNTRIVKGV

-85 KEGSVYWKL
+85 KDGSVYWKL
-94 NTDKNRFYYE
+94 DTDKQRFYYE
-104 CIPSDTVNIQM
+104 CIPNDTVNIQM

-130 EAAQCAG
+130 EADKCAG

-143 MDIHAVPNSYASD
+143 MDIHAVPNDYASE

-209 IGSDDFESMGL
+209 IGSNDFESMGL

-261 TMQAVQS
+261 TMQAVQG
-268 SLSSMSNGIS
+268 SLSSMSKGIS
-278 GIDQVR
+278 GIDEVR
-284 KQLIKDR
+284 KQLIRDR

-297 TDAALNALDELTGKS
+297 TDAALAALNELTGQS
-312 DSLIPELN
+312 DSLIPEL
-320 SAKETLTT
+320 STTKDTLTS

-339 LEESGEDVAEYQKL
+339 LEESGADVAEYQKL
-353 LNNVKT
+353 LEQIKT

-375 TDSSWTISQIRSASE
+375 DNSSWTIARIRSASE
-390 DLQKELDALTKDL
+390 DLQKELNALTDDL
-403 KSLSGSLDDLPD
+403 RNLSDSLDKMPD
-415 NLDDEVT
+415 KLEKDVST
-422 DNLTNYVKQMAT
+422 KLTTYVGNMTAQGG
-434 EAGQTAYKAAY
+434 AGTGIIVNSVAYQQAYQAALAQGMQPDAAASYAQDAASKAA
-445 EQAYEKAYEQAYKQ
+445 
-459 AYDAAIADGL
+459 G
-469 DEETAK
+469 
-475 QTAQQAAEQTASSAA
+475 
-490 DTAASS
+490 TAAK
-496 VSSTAASTAQASAYN
+496 TAAQSEAYN
-511 NAQALAALMTGI
+511 NAQALAALLNGI
-523 KDGSDDVTTDMKS
+523 NEGSTDVKKQTDS
-536 MTKQLEKVTK
+536 MLSRLESVTK
-546 EMSNLLDATNSMLKD
+546 EMSGLLDATNSLLKD

-599 MLADIPALRESLDSL
+599 MLADIPALRESLD
-614 TKTAT
+614 TMTTTAN
-619 SSIDKT
+619 SAIDKT
-625 TDLMSSTTK
+625 TSLITSTKK
-634 ALSTSYDLMNTANSV
+634 ALSTSYDLVNTANSV

-655 QADTSTQTTID
+655 QADASTQATID

-685 TATDSIHSAVKDA
+685 TATNSIHSAVKDA

-711 DTSADLQSVTSSM
+711 DTSAELQSVTSNM
-724 NPAPSSLQFILRT
+724 NPSPSSLQFILRT
-737 EEISVDDDKDN
+737 KEISVDDDKDS
-748 GISDQDAADEGV
+748 GVSDQDAADEGV

-766 VFKKLFTAIVGVFAS
+766 VFKKLFTAITSVFAS

>member
-85 KEGSVYWKL
+85 KEYSVYWKL

-104 CIPSDTVNIQM
+104 CIPNDTVNIQM

-130 EAAQCAG
+130 EADQCAG

-143 MDIHAVPNSYASD
+143 MDIHAVPNTYASD

-209 IGSDDFESMGL
+209 IGSNDFESMGL

-261 TMQAVQS
+261 TMQAVQG
-268 SLSSMSNGIS
+268 SLSSMSSGIS

-291 GTIDPR
+291 GTLDPR

-320 SAKETLTT
+320 SAKETLTA

-339 LEESGEDVAEYQKL
+339 LEESGEDIPEYQKL
-353 LNNVKT
+353 LNDVKT

-364 EDLFD
+364 ENLFD

-375 TDSSWTISQIRSASE
+375 DNSSWTIAQIRSASE
-390 DLQKELDALTKDL
+390 DLSKELEALTKDL
-403 KSLSGSLDDLPD
+403 KSLSGSLDDLDLETPVSTE
-415 NLDDEVT
+415 LK
-422 DNLTNYVKQMAT
+422 NYV
-434 EAGQTAYKAAY
+434 
-445 EQAYEKAYEQAYKQ
+445 
-459 AYDAAIADGL
+459 
-469 DEETAK
+469 
-475 QTAQQAAEQTASSAA
+475 SAM
-490 DTAASS
+490 T
-496 VSSTAASTAQASAYN
+496 SSTAQSAGKDASQKKYLEIMSTITRDMSDEEKAEIEEKAKAEAAKAGEAAGAAAVQSSAAYN

-523 KDGSDDVTTDMKS
+523 KSGSSAVTSDMQS
-536 MTKQLEKVTK
+536 MTKQLESVTK
-546 EMSNLLDATNSMLKD
+546 EMSGLLDATNSLLKD

-567 VFDDY
+567 VFDEY
-572 KGLPQDFTQ
+572 KGLPQDFTA

-619 SSIDKT
+619 ASIDKT

-655 QADTSTQTTID
+655 QADASTQTTID

-685 TATDSIHSAVKDA
+685 TATNSIHSAVKDA

-711 DTSADLQSVTSSM
+711 DTSADLESVTSSM
-724 NPAPSSLQFILRT
+724 NPSPSSLQFILRT
-737 EEISVDDDKDN
+737 EEISVDDDDDD

-766 VFKKLFTAIVGVFAS
+766 IFKKLFTAITGVFAS

>member
-85 KEGSVYWKL
+85 KEDSVYWKL

-104 CIPSDTVNIQM
+104 CIPNDTVNIQM

-130 EAAQCAG
+130 EADQCAG

-143 MDIHAVPNSYASD
+143 MDIHAVPNTYASD

-209 IGSDDFESMGL
+209 IGSNDFESMGL

-261 TMQAVQS
+261 TMQAVQG
-268 SLSSMSNGIS
+268 SLSSMSRGIS

-291 GTIDPR
+291 GTLDPR

-320 SAKETLTT
+320 SAKETLTS

-339 LEESGEDVAEYQKL
+339 LEESGEDIPEYQKL
-353 LNNVKT
+353 LNDVKT

-375 TDSSWTISQIRSASE
+375 DNSSWTIARIRSASE
-390 DLQKELDALTKDL
+390 DLSKELEALRKDL
-403 KSLSGSLDDLPD
+403 SSLSDSLDKMPD
-415 NLDDEVT
+415 KLDDEVT
-422 DNLTNYVKQMAT
+422 TELTNYVKKMASTASSTVT
-434 EAGQTAYKAAY
+434 ETVRQ
-445 EQAYEKAYEQAYKQ
+445 QAYKNAMEQ
-459 AYDAAIADGL
+459 FQPTIDAGQMTEEDAKANANKIADAAASSSD
-469 DEETAK
+469 AS
-475 QTAQQAAEQTASSAA
+475 AAASSAA
-490 DTAASS
+490 SQ
-496 VSSTAASTAQASAYN
+496 AQASAYN

-523 KDGSDDVTTDMKS
+523 KSGSSAVTSDMQT
-536 MTKQLEKVTK
+536 MTKQLESVTEK
-546 EMSNLLDATNSMLKD
+546 MTNLLDATNSLLKD

-567 VFDDY
+567 VFDEY
-572 KGLPQDFTQ
+572 KGLPQDFTA

-655 QADTSTQTTID
+655 QADASTQTTIN

-685 TATDSIHSAVKDA
+685 TATNSIHSAVKDA

-711 DTSADLQSVTSSM
+711 DTSADLESVTSSM
-724 NPAPSSLQFILRT
+724 NPSPSSLQFILRT
-737 EEISVDDDKDN
+737 EEISVDDDDDD
-748 GISDQDAADEGV
+748 GTSDQDAADEGV

-766 VFKKLFTAIVGVFAS
+766 IFKKLFTAIAGVFAS

>member
-85 KEGSVYWKL
+85 KEDSVYWKL

-104 CIPSDTVNIQM
+104 CIPNDTVNIQM

-130 EAAQCAG
+130 EADQCAG

-143 MDIHAVPNSYASD
+143 MDIHAVPNTYASD

-209 IGSDDFESMGL
+209 IGSNDFESMGL

-261 TMQAVQS
+261 TMQAVQG
-268 SLSSMSNGIS
+268 SLSSMSSGIS

-291 GTIDPR
+291 GTLDPR

-320 SAKETLTT
+320 SAKETLTA

-339 LEESGEDVAEYQKL
+339 LEESGKDIPEYQKL
-353 LNNVKT
+353 LNDVKT

-375 TDSSWTISQIRSASE
+375 DNSSWTIARIRSASE
-390 DLQKELDALTKDL
+390 DLQKELNALTQDLKNLSGNLEDLPKDL
-403 KSLSGSLDDLPD
+403 NDA
-415 NLDDEVT
+415 VT
-422 DNLTNYVKQMAT
+422 DNLTDYVKAMAT

-445 EQAYEKAYEQAYKQ
+445 KQAYQK
-459 AYDAAIADGL
+459 AYDAAIAAGS

-475 QTAQQAAEQTASSAA
+475 QTASSAA

-523 KDGSDDVTTDMKS
+523 KSGSSAVTSDMQT
-536 MTKQLEKVTK
+536 MTKQLESVTK
-546 EMSNLLDATNSMLKD
+546 EMSGLLDATNSLLKD

-567 VFDDY
+567 VFDEY

-655 QADTSTQTTID
+655 QADASTQTTIN

-685 TATDSIHSAVKDA
+685 TATNSIHSAVKDA

-711 DTSADLQSVTSSM
+711 DTSADLESVTSSM
-724 NPAPSSLQFILRT
+724 NPSPSSLQFILRT
-737 EEISVDDDKDN
+737 EEISVDDDDDD
-748 GISDQDAADEGV
+748 GTSDQDAADEGV
-760 FARICN
+760 FSRICN
-766 VFKKLFTAIVGVFAS
+766 IFKKLFTAIAGVFAS

>member
-104 CIPSDTVNIQM
+104 CIPNDTVNIQM

-130 EAAQCAG
+130 EADQCAG

-143 MDIHAVPNSYASD
+143 MDIHAVPNTYASD

-209 IGSDDFESMGL
+209 IGSNDFESMGL

-261 TMQAVQS
+261 TMQAVQG
-268 SLSSMSNGIS
+268 SLSSMSSGIS

-291 GTIDPR
+291 GTLDPR

-320 SAKETLTT
+320 SAKETLTA

-339 LEESGEDVAEYQKL
+339 LEESGEDIPEYQKL
-353 LNNVKT
+353 LNDVRT

-375 TDSSWTISQIRSASE
+375 DNSSWTIARIRSASE
-390 DLQKELDALTKDL
+390 DLQKELNKLTDDL
-403 KSLSGSLDDLPD
+403 SSLSDELGRFTEDGNKNPLETEVGQSL
-415 NLDDEVT
+415 
-422 DNLTNYVKQMAT
+422 KQYANNMTAQGG
-434 EAGQTAYKAAY
+434 AGTYSVIYQQTYQ
-445 EQAYEKAYEQAYKQ
+445 QAYQQARQQGVEEDTAKATAEQV
-459 AYDAAIADGL
+459 
-469 DEETAK
+469 AK
-475 QTAQQAAEQTASSAA
+475 QTAGPAAT
-490 DTAASS
+490 TAAQSE
-496 VSSTAASTAQASAYN
+496 AYN

-523 KDGSDDVTTDMKS
+523 KNGSKDVMNSTQNMISQSNNVIKQ
-536 MTKQLEKVTK
+536 MT
-546 EMSNLLDATNSMLKD
+546 NLLNATNSLLKD

-567 VFDDY
+567 VFDEY
-572 KGLPQDFTQ
+572 KGLPQDFTA

-619 SSIDKT
+619 ASIDKT

-655 QADTSTQTTID
+655 QADASTQTTID

-685 TATDSIHSAVKDA
+685 TATNSIHSAVKDA

-711 DTSADLQSVTSSM
+711 DTSADLESVTSSM
-724 NPAPSSLQFILRT
+724 NPSPSSLQFILRT
-737 EEISVDDDKDN
+737 EEISVDDDDDD

-766 VFKKLFTAIVGVFAS
+766 IFKKLFTAITGVFAS

>member
-85 KEGSVYWKL
+85 KDDSVYWKL

-104 CIPSDTVNIQM
+104 CIPNDTVNIQM

-130 EAAQCAG
+130 EADQCAG

-143 MDIHAVPNSYASD
+143 MDIHAVPNTYASD

-209 IGSDDFESMGL
+209 IGSNDFESMGL

-268 SLSSMSNGIS
+268 SLSSMSSGIS

-291 GTIDPR
+291 GTLDPR

-320 SAKETLTT
+320 SAKETLTA

-339 LEESGEDVAEYQKL
+339 LEESGEDIPEYQKL
-353 LNNVKT
+353 LNDVKT

-375 TDSSWTISQIRSASE
+375 DNSSWTIAQIRSASE
-390 DLQKELDALTKDL
+390 DLSKELEALRQDL
-403 KSLSGSLDDLPD
+403 SSLSGNLE
-415 NLDDEVT
+415 NLDLETPVSKE
-422 DNLTNYVKQMAT
+422 LTNYVSAMT
-434 EAGQTAYKAAY
+434 SS
-445 EQAYEKAYEQAYKQ
+445 
-459 AYDAAIADGL
+459 
-469 DEETAK
+469 
-475 QTAQQAAEQTASSAA
+475 TAQSAG
-490 DTAASS
+490 TAASQKKYLEIMS
-496 VSSTAASTAQASAYN
+496 TITDDMSDEEKAKIEEKAKAEAAKAGEAAGAAAVQSSAAYN

-523 KDGSDDVTTDMKS
+523 KSGSSAVTSDMQS
-536 MTKQLEKVTK
+536 MTKQLESVTEK
-546 EMSNLLDATNSMLKD
+546 MSGLLDATNSLLKD

-567 VFDDY
+567 VFDEY
-572 KGLPQDFTQ
+572 KGLPQDFTA

-619 SSIDKT
+619 ASIDKT
-625 TDLMSSTTK
+625 TDLMNSTSK

-655 QADTSTQTTID
+655 QADASTQTTID

-674 LSGSTASGQMQ
+674 LSGSNASGQMQ
-685 TATDSIHSAVKDA
+685 TATNSIHSAVKDA

-711 DTSADLQSVTSSM
+711 DTSADLESVTSSM
-724 NPAPSSLQFILRT
+724 NPSPSSLQFILRT
-737 EEISVDDDKDN
+737 EEISVDDDDDD

-766 VFKKLFTAIVGVFAS
+766 IFKKLFTAITGVFAS

>member
-18 FALPQCAQAAAPT
+18 FALPQCAYAAAPT

-36 TVYINMDY
+36 AVYINMDY
-44 YGAPTNTRIVKGV
+44 YGVPTNTRIVKGV

-67 FGDYK
+67 FGDYA
-72 DVYNMSTFDEPTL
+72 DVYNMSTFDKPTL
-85 KEGSVYWKL
+85 KDGSVYWKL
-94 NTDKNRFYYE
+94 DTDKQRFYYE
-104 CIPSDTVNIQM
+104 CIPNDTVNIQM

-130 EAAQCAG
+130 EADKCAG

-143 MDIHAVPNSYASD
+143 MDIHAVPNDYASE

-209 IGSDDFESMGL
+209 IGSNDFESMGL

-241 KDRLENSGDNLYTGV
+241 KVRLENSGDNLYTGV

-261 TMQAVQS
+261 TMQAVQG
-268 SLSSMSNGIS
+268 SLSSMSKGIS

-284 KQLIKDR
+284 KQLIRDR

-297 TDAALNALDELTGKS
+297 TDAALAALNELTGQS

-320 SAKETLTT
+320 TTKDTLTS

-339 LEESGEDVAEYQKL
+339 LEESGEDVTEYQKL
-353 LNNVKT
+353 LEQVKT

-375 TDSSWTISQIRSASE
+375 SNSSWNISQVRSASE
-390 DLQKELDALTKDL
+390 DLSKELEALRKDL
-403 KSLSGSLDDLPD
+403 KSLSDELDDLPND
-415 NLDDEVT
+415 LNNEVT
-422 DNLTNYVKQMAT
+422 KQLMNYVRNM
-434 EAGQTAYKAAY
+434 TA
-445 EQAYEKAYEQAYKQ
+445 
-459 AYDAAIADGL
+459 
-469 DEETAK
+469 
-475 QTAQQAAEQTASSAA
+475 TASSTVL
-490 DTAASS
+490 DTAYNKGYAAGKQAAIDAGKTDEAEIEAIAQQYAEAAKAS
-496 VSSTAASTAQASAYN
+496 AASKASEAASQAQASAYN

-523 KDGSDDVTTDMKS
+523 KNGSDNVTSSMQS
-536 MTKQLEKVTK
+536 MTSQSVKVVKQMTD
-546 EMSNLLDATNSMLKD
+546 LLDSTNSLLKD

-567 VFDDY
+567 VFDEY

-593 LDRVNK
+593 LDRVTK
-599 MLADIPALRESLDSL
+599 LLADLPALRESLD
-614 TKTAT
+614 TMTTTAN
-619 SSIDKT
+619 SAIDKT
-625 TDLMSSTTK
+625 TSLITSTKK
-634 ALSTSYDLMNTANSV
+634 ALSTSYDLVNTANSV

-655 QADTSTQTTID
+655 QADASTQATID

-674 LSGSTASGQMQ
+674 LSGSTASGKMQ

-711 DTSADLQSVTSSM
+711 DTSAELQSVTSNM

-737 EEISVDDDKDN
+737 KEISVDDDKDS
-748 GISDQDAADEGV
+748 GVSDQDAADEGV

-766 VFKKLFTAIVGVFAS
+766 VFKKLFTAITSVFAS

>member
-94 NTDKNRFYYE
+94 DTDKNRFYYE
-104 CIPSDTVNIQM
+104 CIPNDTVNIQM

-130 EAAQCAG
+130 EADQCAG

-143 MDIHAVPNSYASD
+143 MDIHAVPNTYASD

-209 IGSDDFESMGL
+209 IGSNDFESMGL

-261 TMQAVQS
+261 TMQAVQG
-268 SLSSMSNGIS
+268 SLSSMSTGIS

-291 GTIDPR
+291 GTLDPR
-297 TDAALNALDELTGKS
+297 TDAALAALDELTGKS

-320 SAKETLTT
+320 TTKETLTA

-339 LEESGEDVAEYQKL
+339 LEESGKDIPEYQKL
-353 LNNVKT
+353 LNDVKT

-375 TDSSWTISQIRSASE
+375 DNSSWTIARIRSASE
-390 DLQKELDALTKDL
+390 DLQKELNALTENL
-403 KSLSGSLDDLPD
+403 ESLSGSLSKMPK
-415 NLDDEVT
+415 NLNDEVT
-422 DNLTNYVKQMAT
+422 TELKNYVKKMAT
-434 EAGQTAYKAAY
+434 EAGT
-445 EQAYEKAYEQAYKQ
+445 
-459 AYDAAIADGL
+459 
-469 DEETAK
+469 
-475 QTAQQAAEQTASSAA
+475 TASSAA
-490 DTAASS
+490 FKQAYAKAYDAAYAKLKPAIETGEMTEADAKTQADAVATAKAKEVASSAASE
-496 VSSTAASTAQASAYN
+496 AASQAQASAYN

-523 KDGSDDVTTDMKS
+523 KNGSQDLTSSTQSLISQSNNVIKQ
-536 MTKQLEKVTK
+536 MT
-546 EMSNLLDATNSMLKD
+546 NLLNATNSLLKD

-567 VFDDY
+567 VFDEY
-572 KGLPQDFTQ
+572 KGLPQDFTA

-625 TDLMSSTTK
+625 TDLMNSTKK
-634 ALSTSYDLMNTANSV
+634 ALSTSYDLVNTANSV

-655 QADTSTQTTID
+655 QADASTQTTIN

-685 TATDSIHSAVKDA
+685 TATNSIHSAVKDA

-711 DTSADLQSVTSSM
+711 DTSADLESVTSSM
-724 NPAPSSLQFILRT
+724 NPSPSSLQFILRT
-737 EEISVDDDKDN
+737 EEISVDDDDDD
-748 GISDQDAADEGV
+748 GTSDQDAADEGV

-766 VFKKLFTAIVGVFAS
+766 IFKKLFTAITGVFAS

>member
-18 FALPQCAQAAAPT
+18 FALPQCAYAAAPT

-36 TVYINMDY
+36 AVYINMDY
-44 YGAPTNTRIVKGV
+44 YGVPTNTRIVKGV

-72 DVYNMSTFDEPTL
+72 DVYNMSTFDEPVL
-85 KEGSVYWKL
+85 KDGSVYWKL
-94 NTDKNRFYYE
+94 DTDKQRFYYE
-104 CIPSDTVNIQM
+104 CIPNDTVNIQM

-130 EAAQCAG
+130 EADKCAG

-143 MDIHAVPNSYASD
+143 MDIHAVPNDYASE

-209 IGSDDFESMGL
+209 IGSNDFESMGL

-261 TMQAVQS
+261 TMQAVQG
-268 SLSSMSNGIS
+268 SLSSMSKGIS

-284 KQLIKDR
+284 KQLIRDR

-297 TDAALNALDELTGKS
+297 TDAALAALNELTGQS

-320 SAKETLTT
+320 TTKDTLTS

-339 LEESGEDVAEYQKL
+339 LEESGADVTEYQKL
-353 LNNVKT
+353 LEQVKT

-375 TDSSWTISQIRSASE
+375 SNGSWNISQVRSASE
-390 DLQKELDALTKDL
+390 NLSKELEALRDDL
-403 KSLSGSLDDLPD
+403 DKLSKNLNTLPDDLSSKVSDNLENYVAAMTGSAAQSAASAAAQAKYAEIKAAAGPDDDPAEVEARAMAEAEAAGKAAAQGAVKSSEAYSKSL
-415 NLDDEVT
+415 
-422 DNLTNYVKQMAT
+422 
-434 EAGQTAYKAAY
+434 
-445 EQAYEKAYEQAYKQ
+445 
-459 AYDAAIADGL
+459 
-469 DEETAK
+469 
-475 QTAQQAAEQTASSAA
+475 
-490 DTAASS
+490 
-496 VSSTAASTAQASAYN
+496 
-511 NAQALAALMTGI
+511 ALGAVMTGI
-523 KDGSDDVTTDMKS
+523 NDASKSTVKS
-536 MTKQLEKVTK
+536 MQSMTSQSVKVVKQLTD
-546 EMSNLLDATNSMLKD
+546 LLDSTNSLLKD

-593 LDRVNK
+593 LDRVTK
-599 MLADIPALRESLDSL
+599 LLADLPALRESLD
-614 TKTAT
+614 TMTTTAN
-619 SSIDKT
+619 SAIDKT
-625 TDLMSSTTK
+625 TSLITSTKK
-634 ALSTSYDLMNTANSV
+634 ALSTSYDLVNTANSV

-655 QADTSTQTTID
+655 QADASTQATID

-674 LSGSTASGQMQ
+674 LSGSTASGKMQ

-711 DTSADLQSVTSSM
+711 DTSAELQSVTSNM

-737 EEISVDDDKDN
+737 KEISVDDDKDS
-748 GISDQDAADEGV
+748 GVSDQDAADEGV

-766 VFKKLFTAIVGVFAS
+766 VFKKLFTAITSVFAS

>member
-18 FALPQCAQAAAPT
+18 FALPQCAYAAAPT

-36 TVYINMDY
+36 AVYINMDY
-44 YGAPTNTRIVKGV
+44 YGVPTNTRIVKGV

-85 KEGSVYWKL
+85 KDGSVYWKL
-94 NTDKNRFYYE
+94 DTDKQRFYYE
-104 CIPSDTVNIQM
+104 CIPNDTVNIQM

-130 EAAQCAG
+130 EADKCAG

-143 MDIHAVPNSYASD
+143 MDIHAVPNDYASE

-209 IGSDDFESMGL
+209 IGSNDFESMGL

-261 TMQAVQS
+261 TMQAVQG
-268 SLSSMSNGIS
+268 SLSSMSKGIS

-284 KQLIKDR
+284 KQLIRDR

-297 TDAALNALDELTGKS
+297 TDAALAALNELTGQS

-320 SAKETLTT
+320 TTKDTLTS

-339 LEESGEDVAEYQKL
+339 LEESGADVAEYQKL
-353 LNNVKT
+353 LEQIKT

-375 TDSSWTISQIRSASE
+375 SNGSWNISQVRSASE
-390 DLQKELDALTKDL
+390 SLSKELEALRKDL
-403 KSLSGSLDDLPD
+403 KSLSDELDDLDLETPVST
-415 NLDDEVT
+415 E
-422 DNLTNYVKQMAT
+422 LTNYVKKMAS
-434 EAGQTAYKAAY
+434 
-445 EQAYEKAYEQAYKQ
+445 
-459 AYDAAIADGL
+459 
-469 DEETAK
+469 
-475 QTAQQAAEQTASSAA
+475 TASSTVL
-490 DTAASS
+490 DTAYSKGYAAGKQAAIDAGKTDEAEIEAMAQQYAEAAKAS
-496 VSSTAASTAQASAYN
+496 AASKASEAASQAQASAYS

-523 KDGSDDVTTDMKS
+523 KNGSDNVTSSMQS
-536 MTKQLEKVTK
+536 MTSQSVKVVKQLTD
-546 EMSNLLDATNSMLKD
+546 LLDSTNSLLKD

-599 MLADIPALRESLDSL
+599 MLADIPALRESLD
-614 TKTAT
+614 TMTTTAN
-619 SSIDKT
+619 SAIDKT
-625 TDLMSSTTK
+625 TSLITSTKK
-634 ALSTSYDLMNTANSV
+634 ALSTSYDLVNTANSV

-655 QADTSTQTTID
+655 QADASTQATID

-685 TATDSIHSAVKDA
+685 TATNSIHSAVKDA

-711 DTSADLQSVTSSM
+711 DTSAELQSVTSNM
-724 NPAPSSLQFILRT
+724 NPSPSSLQFILRT
-737 EEISVDDDKDN
+737 KEISVDDDKDS
-748 GISDQDAADEGV
+748 GVSDQDAADEGV

-766 VFKKLFTAIVGVFAS
+766 VFKKLFTAITSVFAS

>member
-94 NTDKNRFYYE
+94 DTDKNRFYYE
-104 CIPSDTVNIQM
+104 CIPNDTVNIQM

-130 EAAQCAG
+130 EADQCAG

-143 MDIHAVPNSYASD
+143 MDIHAVPNTYASD

-209 IGSDDFESMGL
+209 IGSNDFESMGL

-268 SLSSMSNGIS
+268 SLSSMSSGIS

-291 GTIDPR
+291 GTLDPR

-320 SAKETLTT
+320 SAKETLTS

-339 LEESGEDVAEYQKL
+339 LEESGKDIPEYQKL
-353 LNNVKT
+353 LNDVKT

-375 TDSSWTISQIRSASE
+375 DNSSWTIARIRSASE
-390 DLQKELDALTKDL
+390 DLQKELNALTEDL
-403 KSLSGSLDDLPD
+403 KSLSGSLDDLDLETPVSTE
-415 NLDDEVT
+415 LK
-422 DNLTNYVKQMAT
+422 NYV
-434 EAGQTAYKAAY
+434 
-445 EQAYEKAYEQAYKQ
+445 
-459 AYDAAIADGL
+459 
-469 DEETAK
+469 
-475 QTAQQAAEQTASSAA
+475 SAM
-490 DTAASS
+490 T
-496 VSSTAASTAQASAYN
+496 SSTAQSAGKDASQKKYLEIMSTITRDMSDEEKAEIEEKAKAEAAKAGEAAGAAAVQSSAAYN

-523 KDGSDDVTTDMKS
+523 KSGSSAVTSDMQS
-536 MTKQLEKVTK
+536 MTKQLKSVTEK
-546 EMSNLLDATNSMLKD
+546 MSDLLNATNSLLKD

-567 VFDDY
+567 VFDEY
-572 KGLPQDFTQ
+572 KGLPQDFTA

-655 QADTSTQTTID
+655 QADASTQTTIN

-685 TATDSIHSAVKDA
+685 TATNSIHSAVKDA

-711 DTSADLQSVTSSM
+711 DTSADLESVTSSM
-724 NPAPSSLQFILRT
+724 NPSPSSLQFILRT
-737 EEISVDDDKDN
+737 EEISVDDDDDD

-766 VFKKLFTAIVGVFAS
+766 IFKKLFTAITGVFMS

>member
-18 FALPQCAQAAAPT
+18 FALPQCAYAAAPT

-36 TVYINMDY
+36 AVYINMDY
-44 YGAPTNTRIVKGV
+44 YGVPTNTRIVKGV

-72 DVYNMSTFDEPTL
+72 DVYNMSTFDEPVL
-85 KEGSVYWKL
+85 KDGSVYWKL
-94 NTDKNRFYYE
+94 DTDKQRFYYE
-104 CIPSDTVNIQM
+104 CIPNDTVNIQM
-115 PWNFDVSYKLNGVPV
+115 PWNFDVSSKLNGVPV
-130 EAAQCAG
+130 EADKCAG

-143 MDIHAVPNSYASD
+143 MDIHAVPNDYASE

-261 TMQAVQS
+261 TMQAVQG
-268 SLSSMSNGIS
+268 SLSSMSKGIS
-278 GIDQVR
+278 GIDEVR
-284 KQLIKDR
+284 KQLIRDR

-297 TDAALNALDELTGKS
+297 TDAALAALNELTGQS

-320 SAKETLTT
+320 TTKDTLTS

-339 LEESGEDVAEYQKL
+339 LEESGADVAEYQKL
-353 LNNVKT
+353 LEQVKT

-375 TDSSWTISQIRSASE
+375 DNSSWTIARIRSASE
-390 DLQKELDALTKDL
+390 DLKDELDALTEDL
-403 KSLSGSLDDLPD
+403 ESLSHSLEHLDLETPVSTE
-415 NLDDEVT
+415 LA
-422 DNLTNYVKQMAT
+422 NYVKNMAST
-434 EAGQTAYKAAY
+434 ASSTVLDTAYSKGYAAG
-445 EQAYEKAYEQAYKQ
+445 KQ
-459 AYDAAIADGL
+459 AAIDAGTT
-469 DEETAK
+469 DEAEIEAA
-475 QTAQQAAEQTASSAA
+475 AQQAGEAAKASAASQASSAA
-490 DTAASS
+490 SQ
-496 VSSTAASTAQASAYN
+496 AQASAYN

-523 KDGSDDVTTDMKS
+523 KNGSKDV
-536 MTKQLEKVTK
+536 
-546 EMSNLLDATNSMLKD
+546 TNSMQSMTSQSVKVVKQLTDLLDSTNSLLKD

-599 MLADIPALRESLDSL
+599 MLADIPALRESLD
-614 TKTAT
+614 TMTTTAN
-619 SSIDKT
+619 SAIDKT
-625 TDLMSSTTK
+625 TSLITSTKK
-634 ALSTSYDLMNTANSV
+634 ALSTSYDLVNTANSV

-655 QADTSTQTTID
+655 QADASTQATID

-685 TATDSIHSAVKDA
+685 TATNSIHSAVKDA

-711 DTSADLQSVTSSM
+711 DTSAELQSVTSNM

-737 EEISVDDDKDN
+737 KEISVDDDKDS
-748 GISDQDAADEGV
+748 GVSDQDAADEGV

-766 VFKKLFTAIVGVFAS
+766 VFKKLFTAITSVFAS

>member
-72 DVYNMSTFDEPTL
+72 DVYNMSTFDEPAL
-85 KEGSVYWKL
+85 KDGSVYWKL

-104 CIPSDTVNIQM
+104 CIPNDTVNIQM

-130 EAAQCAG
+130 EADQCAG

-143 MDIHAVPNSYASD
+143 MDIHAVPNTYASD

-209 IGSDDFESMGL
+209 IGSNDFESMGL

-261 TMQAVQS
+261 TMQAVQG
-268 SLSSMSNGIS
+268 SLSSMSSGIS

-291 GTIDPR
+291 GTLDPR

-320 SAKETLTT
+320 SAKETLTA

-339 LEESGEDVAEYQKL
+339 LEESGEDIPEYQKL
-353 LNNVKT
+353 LNDVKT

-375 TDSSWTISQIRSASE
+375 DNSSWTIAQIRSASE
-390 DLQKELDALTKDL
+390 DLQKELNALTDDL
-403 KSLSGSLDDLPD
+403 KSLSGSLDDLDLETPVST
-415 NLDDEVT
+415 E
-422 DNLTNYVKQMAT
+422 LTKYV
-434 EAGQTAYKAAY
+434 
-445 EQAYEKAYEQAYKQ
+445 
-459 AYDAAIADGL
+459 
-469 DEETAK
+469 
-475 QTAQQAAEQTASSAA
+475 SAM
-490 DTAASS
+490 T
-496 VSSTAASTAQASAYN
+496 SSTAQSAGKDASQQKYLEIMSTITDDMSDEEKAEIEEKAKAEAAKAGEAAGAAAVQSSAAYN

-523 KDGSDDVTTDMKS
+523 KSGSSAVTSDMQT
-536 MTKQLEKVTK
+536 MTKQLKSVTEK
-546 EMSNLLDATNSMLKD
+546 MSGLLDATNSLLKD

-567 VFDDY
+567 VFDEY
-572 KGLPQDFTQ
+572 KGLPQDFTA

-619 SSIDKT
+619 ASIDKT

-655 QADTSTQTTID
+655 QADSSTQTTID

-685 TATDSIHSAVKDA
+685 TATNSIHSAVKDA

-711 DTSADLQSVTSSM
+711 DTSADLESVTSSM
-724 NPAPSSLQFILRT
+724 NPSPSSLQFILRT
-737 EEISVDDDKDN
+737 EEISVDDDDDD

-766 VFKKLFTAIVGVFAS
+766 IFKKLFTAITGVFAS

>member
-1 MKRNKLRRVTAT
+1 MKRNKLRRLTAT

-85 KEGSVYWKL
+85 KEDSVYWKL

-104 CIPSDTVNIQM
+104 CIPNDTVNIQM

-130 EAAQCAG
+130 EADQCAG

-143 MDIHAVPNSYASD
+143 MDIHAVPNTYASD

-209 IGSDDFESMGL
+209 IGSNDFESMGL

-261 TMQAVQS
+261 TMQAVQG
-268 SLSSMSNGIS
+268 SLSSMSSGIS

-291 GTIDPR
+291 GTLDPR

-320 SAKETLTT
+320 SAKETLTA

-339 LEESGEDVAEYQKL
+339 LEESGEDIPEYQKL
-353 LNNVKT
+353 LNDVKT

-364 EDLFD
+364 ENLFD

-375 TDSSWTISQIRSASE
+375 DNSSWTIAQIRSASE
-390 DLQKELDALTKDL
+390 DLSKELEALTKDL
-403 KSLSGSLDDLPD
+403 KSLSGSLDDLDLETPVSTE
-415 NLDDEVT
+415 LK
-422 DNLTNYVKQMAT
+422 NYV
-434 EAGQTAYKAAY
+434 
-445 EQAYEKAYEQAYKQ
+445 
-459 AYDAAIADGL
+459 
-469 DEETAK
+469 
-475 QTAQQAAEQTASSAA
+475 SAM
-490 DTAASS
+490 T
-496 VSSTAASTAQASAYN
+496 SSTAQSAGKDASQKKYLEIMSTITRDMSDEEKAEIEEKAKAEAAKAGEAAGAAAVQSSAAYN

-523 KDGSDDVTTDMKS
+523 KSGSSAVTSDMQS
-536 MTKQLEKVTK
+536 MTKQLKSVTE
-546 EMSNLLDATNSMLKD
+546 EMSDLLNATNSLLKD

-567 VFDDY
+567 VFDEY
-572 KGLPQDFTQ
+572 KGLPQDFTA

-655 QADTSTQTTID
+655 QADASTQTTID

-685 TATDSIHSAVKDA
+685 TATNSIHSAVKDA

-711 DTSADLQSVTSSM
+711 DTSADLESVTSSM
-724 NPAPSSLQFILRT
+724 NPSPSSLQFILRT
-737 EEISVDDDKDN
+737 EEISVDDDDDD

-766 VFKKLFTAIVGVFAS
+766 IFKKLFTAITGVFAS

>member
-104 CIPSDTVNIQM
+104 CIPNDTVNIQM

-130 EAAQCAG
+130 EADQCAG

-143 MDIHAVPNSYASD
+143 MDIHAVPNTYASD

-209 IGSDDFESMGL
+209 IGSNDFESMGL

-268 SLSSMSNGIS
+268 SLSSMSSGIS

-291 GTIDPR
+291 GTLDPR

-320 SAKETLTT
+320 SAKETLTA

-339 LEESGEDVAEYQKL
+339 LEESGEDIPEYQKL
-353 LNNVKT
+353 LNDVKT

-375 TDSSWTISQIRSASE
+375 DNSSWTIAQIRSASE
-390 DLQKELDALTKDL
+390 DLKDELDALTEDL
-403 KSLSGSLDDLPD
+403 KSLSGSLDDLDLETPVSTE
-415 NLDDEVT
+415 LK
-422 DNLTNYVKQMAT
+422 NYV
-434 EAGQTAYKAAY
+434 
-445 EQAYEKAYEQAYKQ
+445 
-459 AYDAAIADGL
+459 
-469 DEETAK
+469 
-475 QTAQQAAEQTASSAA
+475 SAM
-490 DTAASS
+490 T
-496 VSSTAASTAQASAYN
+496 SSTAQSAGKDASQKKYLEIMSTITRDMSDEEKAEIEEKAKAEAAKAGEAAGAAAVQSSAAYN

-523 KDGSDDVTTDMKS
+523 KSGSSAVTSDMQS
-536 MTKQLEKVTK
+536 MTKQLESVTK
-546 EMSNLLDATNSMLKD
+546 EISGLLDATNSLLKD

-567 VFDDY
+567 VFDEY

-599 MLADIPALRESLDSL
+599 MLADIPAQRESLDSL

-619 SSIDKT
+619 ASIDKT

-655 QADTSTQTTID
+655 QADASTQTTID

-685 TATDSIHSAVKDA
+685 TATNSIHSAVKDA

-711 DTSADLQSVTSSM
+711 DTSADLESVTSSM
-724 NPAPSSLQFILRT
+724 NPSPSSLQFILRT
-737 EEISVDDDKDN
+737 EEISVDDDDDD

-766 VFKKLFTAIVGVFAS
+766 IFKKLFTAITGVFAS

>member
-85 KEGSVYWKL
+85 KEDSVYWKL

-104 CIPSDTVNIQM
+104 CIPNDTVNIQM

-130 EAAQCAG
+130 EADQCAG

-143 MDIHAVPNSYASD
+143 MDIHAVPNTYASD

-209 IGSDDFESMGL
+209 IGSNDFESMGL

-261 TMQAVQS
+261 TMQAVQG
-268 SLSSMSNGIS
+268 SLSSMSSGIS

-291 GTIDPR
+291 GTLDPR

-320 SAKETLTT
+320 SAKETLTA

-339 LEESGEDVAEYQKL
+339 LEESGEDIPEYQKL
-353 LNNVKT
+353 LNDVKT

-364 EDLFD
+364 ENLFD

-375 TDSSWTISQIRSASE
+375 DNSSWTIAQIRSASE
-390 DLQKELDALTKDL
+390 DLSKELEALTKDL
-403 KSLSGSLDDLPD
+403 KSLSGSLDDLDLETPVSTE
-415 NLDDEVT
+415 LK
-422 DNLTNYVKQMAT
+422 NYV
-434 EAGQTAYKAAY
+434 
-445 EQAYEKAYEQAYKQ
+445 
-459 AYDAAIADGL
+459 
-469 DEETAK
+469 
-475 QTAQQAAEQTASSAA
+475 SAM
-490 DTAASS
+490 T
-496 VSSTAASTAQASAYN
+496 SSTAQSAGKDASQKKYLEIMSTITRDMSDEEKAEIEEKAKAEAAKAGEAAGAAAVQSSAAYN

-523 KDGSDDVTTDMKS
+523 KSGSSAVTSDMQS
-536 MTKQLEKVTK
+536 MTKQLKSVTE
-546 EMSNLLDATNSMLKD
+546 EMSDLLNATNSLLKD
-561 LEDIAD
+561 LEDIAN
-567 VFDDY
+567 VFDEY
-572 KGLPQDFTQ
+572 KGLPQDFTA

-655 QADTSTQTTID
+655 QADASTQTTID

-685 TATDSIHSAVKDA
+685 TATNSIHSAVKDA

-711 DTSADLQSVTSSM
+711 DTSADLESVTSSM
-724 NPAPSSLQFILRT
+724 NPSPSSLQFILRT
-737 EEISVDDDKDN
+737 EEISVDDDDDD

-766 VFKKLFTAIVGVFAS
+766 IFKKLFTAITGVFAS

>member
-85 KEGSVYWKL
+85 KDGSVYWKL
-94 NTDKNRFYYE
+94 DTDKNRFYYE
-104 CIPSDTVNIQM
+104 CIPNDTVNIQM

-130 EAAQCAG
+130 EADQCAG

-143 MDIHAVPNSYASD
+143 MDIHAVPNTYASD

-209 IGSDDFESMGL
+209 IGSNDFESMGL

-261 TMQAVQS
+261 TMQAVQG
-268 SLSSMSNGIS
+268 SLSSMSSGIS

-291 GTIDPR
+291 GTLDPR
-297 TDAALNALDELTGKS
+297 TDAALNALNELTGKS

-320 SAKETLTT
+320 SAKETLTA

-339 LEESGEDVAEYQKL
+339 LEESGEDIPEYQKL
-353 LNNVKT
+353 LNDVKT

-375 TDSSWTISQIRSASE
+375 DNSSWTIARIRSASE
-390 DLQKELDALTKDL
+390 DLQKELNALTEDL
-403 KSLSGSLDDLPD
+403 RNLSDSLE
-415 NLDDEVT
+415 NLDLETPVSIE
-422 DNLTNYVKQMAT
+422 LANYVKKMAT
-434 EAGQTAYKAAY
+434 EAGTTAADTAS
-445 EQAYEKAYEQAYKQ
+445 KQ
-459 AYDAAIADGL
+459 AYDKAIDSGMSKEDAAA
-469 DEETAK
+469 A
-475 QTAQQAAEQTASSAA
+475 AAAAAESAASSAA
-490 DTAASS
+490 SS
-496 VSSTAASTAQASAYN
+496 AKASAYN

-523 KDGSDDVTTDMKS
+523 KNGSSDVTSKMKS
-536 MTKQLEKVTK
+536 MTKQLESVTK
-546 EMSNLLDATNSMLKD
+546 EMSDLLNATNSLLKD

-567 VFDDY
+567 VFDEY
-572 KGLPQDFTQ
+572 KGLPQDFTA

-587 ELANGS
+587 ELANSS

-625 TDLMSSTTK
+625 TDLMNSTTK

-655 QADTSTQTTID
+655 QADASTQTTIN

-711 DTSADLQSVTSSM
+711 DTSADLESVTSSM
-724 NPAPSSLQFILRT
+724 NPSPSSLQFILRT
-737 EEISVDDDKDN
+737 EEISVDDDDDD
-748 GISDQDAADEGV
+748 GTSDQDAADEGV

-766 VFKKLFTAIVGVFAS
+766 IFKKLFTAITGVFAS